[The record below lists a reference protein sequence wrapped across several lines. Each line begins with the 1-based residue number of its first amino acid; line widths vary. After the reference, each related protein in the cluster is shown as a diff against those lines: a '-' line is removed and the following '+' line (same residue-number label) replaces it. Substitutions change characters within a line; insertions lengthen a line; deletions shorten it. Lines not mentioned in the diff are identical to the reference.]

1 MTITRVR
8 RALREAV
15 PLMSGAAIWLVVLP
29 PFLARIGTFASVPL
43 AVLALFVTTGRHE
56 RLSAYLAGGR
66 TPTPD
71 EQTLLAPAL
80 TLMCRAQHGPPIVT
94 LLVRRGDGDLTA
106 DTSGRRTVIAPEGL
120 LSALARG
127 TISPPEA
134 AATLIHG
141 AANVLSGRTRPRPLR
156 AVVRAPWDLLSA
168 AAAAAIRALPR
179 GPLITGL
186 WHLRA
191 VPGGLAVGNCT
202 LSGHPL
208 MAVVTAV
215 IVGLSYG
222 WTWARCTPSRPQP
235 TPGDQALATLGL
247 GDAHQRLITASRA
260 LNDGRSPAVSRLSV
274 LG

>member
-8 RALREAV
+8 RALCEAV
-15 PLMSGAAIWLVVLP
+15 PLLSGAAIWLCVLP
-29 PFLARIGTFASVPL
+29 PLLARTGTFALVSLVVIALSV
-43 AVLALFVTTGRHE
+43 AAGRNE

-71 EQTLLAPAL
+71 EQTLLAPAV

-94 LLVRRGDGDLTA
+94 LLVRRGDRDLTA
-106 DTSGRRTVIAPEGL
+106 DTAGCRTVIAPEGL
-120 LSALARG
+120 LNALARG

-141 AANVLSGRTRPRPLR
+141 AATVLSGRTQPRPLR
-156 AVVRAPWDLLSA
+156 AVVRAPWDLLSSA
-168 AAAAAIRALPR
+168 AAATVRALPR
-179 GPLITGL
+179 GPLITGM

-191 VPGGLAVGNCT
+191 VPGGIAVTNCA

-208 MAVVTAV
+208 MALVTAV

-222 WTWARCTPSRPQP
+222 WTWARTTPPSLQP
-235 TPGDQALATLGL
+235 TPGDQTLATLGVT
-247 GDAHQRLITASRA
+247 DAHERLVAANRA
-260 LNDGRSPAVSRLSV
+260 LNSERTPATPRHSV

>member
-8 RALREAV
+8 RALLEAV
-15 PLMSGAAIWLVVLP
+15 PLMSGAAIWLCVLP
-29 PFLARIGTFASVPL
+29 PLLARIGTFAVIPL
-43 AVLALFVTTGRHE
+43 AVLALSVAAGRHE
-56 RLSAYLAGGR
+56 RLSAYFAGGR

-94 LLVRRGDGDLTA
+94 LLVRRGDRNLTA
-106 DTSGRRTVIAPEGL
+106 DTSGRRTVIAPGGL
-120 LSALARG
+120 LNALARG

-141 AANVLSGRTRPRPLR
+141 AATVLSGHTRPRLLR
-156 AVVRAPWDLLSA
+156 AVVRAPWDLLAGGA
-168 AAAAAIRALPR
+168 AATVRALPG
-179 GPLITGL
+179 GPLICGM

-191 VPGGLAVGNCT
+191 LPGGLAVTNSALT
-202 LSGHPL
+202 GHPV

-222 WTWARCTPSRPQP
+222 WTWARSTPSRPQP

-247 GDAHQRLITASRA
+247 SDAHERLIAESRA
-260 LNDGRSPAVSRLSV
+260 LNDGRSPAVPRLSV

>member
-15 PLMSGAAIWLVVLP
+15 PLLSGAAIWLCVLP

-94 LLVRRGDGDLTA
+94 LLVRRGDRDLTA

-120 LSALARG
+120 LGALARG

-141 AANVLSGRTRPRPLR
+141 AANVLAGHARPRPLR
-156 AVVRAPWDLLSA
+156 AVVRAPWDVLSA
-168 AAAAAIRALPR
+168 GAAAIVCVLPR
-179 GPLITGL
+179 GQLITGM

-191 VPGGLAVGNCT
+191 VPGGLAVTNFALT
-202 LSGHPL
+202 GHPL

-222 WTWARCTPSRPQP
+222 WTWARFTPSRPQP
-235 TPGDQALATLGL
+235 TPGDQALATVGL
-247 GDAHQRLITASRA
+247 GDAHERLIAAGRA
-260 LNDGRSPAVSRLSV
+260 LNDGRSPAVPRVSV